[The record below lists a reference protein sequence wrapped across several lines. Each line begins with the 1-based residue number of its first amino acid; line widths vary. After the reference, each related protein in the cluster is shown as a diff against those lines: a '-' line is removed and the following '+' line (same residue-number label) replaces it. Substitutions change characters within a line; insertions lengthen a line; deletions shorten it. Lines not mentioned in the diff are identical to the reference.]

1 MRAKN
6 IPVLI
11 GASLLVSGTLIAG
24 LASADMDGD
33 DHKGGYKSHKVSA
46 KKLDVNQDGMISMDE
61 LTARQQ
67 HRFAKLDSNG
77 DGSID
82 QSEFN
87 ARIVAMFNRM
97 DADGNGLLDDAEI
110 SNSMHT
116 HKRGGGHGQGYG
128 KHGET
133 S

>member
-1 MRAKN
+1 MPTKN

-24 LASADMDGD
+24 LASADMDRG
-33 DHKGGYKSHKVSA
+33 DHKDGHRGQKISA

-61 LTARQQ
+61 MLTRQQ
-67 HRFAKLDSNG
+67 NRFAKLDSNG
-77 DGSID
+77 DGAID

-87 ARIVAMFNRM
+87 ARMVVMFNRM
-97 DADGNGLLDDAEI
+97 DADGDGLLNDEEI
-110 SNSMHT
+110 SNSMQK
-116 HKRGGGHGQGYG
+116 HKRGGGYG
-128 KHGET
+128 KVRHGEA